1 MTKGACLCGT
11 VHYEIDGPFQTM
23 LNCHCSMCRKFHGS
37 AFATAVIAPLSGF
50 RWLAG
55 EQAIRTSCASRHRSF
70 CATCGSAAPLL
81 APERQLALFH
91 AGNLEGDLGIEPQ
104 LHQFVGS
111 RAPWYTITDSLP
123 QFEAWPPEIQA
134 PVVSRPAVEPRE
146 GVTQGSCLCGDVAFE
161 YDGTPIRMMNCH
173 CSRCRRGRSAA
184 HATNV
189 FVALDRFRWVRGD
202 AQVASYKV
210 PEARFFSVAFCTR
223 CGGAAPRLSPERGFA
238 VVPAGTLDTDP
249 GVRPSAH
256 IFTASKASWFPIT
269 GDLPRFA
276 EAPPQT

>member
-1 MTKGACLCGT
+1 MNKGACLCGT
-11 VHYEIDGPFQTM
+11 VRYEIDGPFQIM
-23 LNCHCSMCRKFHGS
+23 LHCHCSMCRKFHGT
-37 AFATAVIAPLSGF
+37 AFATAAVAPLSGF
-50 RWLAG
+50 RWVAG
-55 EQAIRTSCASRHRSF
+55 EDAIRASSASEHRSF
-70 CATCGSAAPLL
+70 CTTCGSATPLL
-81 APERQLALFH
+81 APERQLALVH
-91 AGNLEGDLGIEPQ
+91 AGNLDGDLGIEPQ

-123 QFEAWPPEIQA
+123 QFEEWPPQIQA
-134 PVVSRPAVEPRE
+134 PVVARPAAPPRE

-161 YDGTPIRMMNCH
+161 LHGTPIRMMNCH

-210 PEARFFSVAFCTR
+210 PEARFFTVAFCTR
-223 CGGAAPRLSPERGFA
+223 CGGAAPRLSPERSFA

-249 GVRPSAH
+249 GIRPAAH
-256 IFTASKASWFPIT
+256 IFVGSRASWFRIT
-269 GDLPRFA
+269 GDLPQFA
-276 EAPPQT
+276 EAPPQ

>member
-11 VHYEIDGPFQTM
+11 VRYEIDGPFQTM

-37 AFATAVIAPLSGF
+37 AFATALVAPLPGF

-55 EQAIRTSCASRHRSF
+55 EHAIRTSCASKYRLF
-70 CATCGSAAPLL
+70 CTTCGSAAPLL
-81 APERQLALFH
+81 GPERQLALVH
-91 AGNLEGDLGIEPQ
+91 AGNLEGDLGIAPEF
-104 LHQFVGS
+104 HQFVGS
-111 RAPWYTITDSLP
+111 KAPWYTITDSLP
-123 QFEAWPPEIQA
+123 QFEVWPPPSQA
-134 PVVSRPAVEPRE
+134 PVVARPTVPPKE

-161 YDGTPIRMMNCH
+161 LDGAPIVMMNCH

-189 FVALDRFRWVRGD
+189 LVALDKFRWVRGE

-210 PEARFFSVAFCTR
+210 PEALRFGVAFCTG

-238 VVPAGTLDTDP
+238 VVPAGALDTDP
-249 GVRPSAH
+249 GIRPRAH
-256 IFTASKASWFPIT
+256 IFVNSKASWFPIT
-269 GDLPRFA
+269 GDLPQFA
-276 EAPPQT
+276 ELPPQI

>member
-1 MTKGACLCGT
+1 MTRGACLCGT
-11 VHYEIDGPFQTM
+11 VHYEIDGPFHAM
-23 LNCHCSMCRKFHGS
+23 LHCHCSMCRKFHGS
-37 AFATAVIAPLSGF
+37 AFATAAVAPLSGF

-55 EQAIRTSCASRHRSF
+55 EHAIRASCASRHRSF
-70 CATCGSAAPLL
+70 CATCGSATPLL
-81 APERQLALFH
+81 APERRLALVH
-91 AGNLEGDLGIEPQ
+91 AGNLEGDLGIAPEF
-104 LHQFVGS
+104 HQFVRS

-123 QFEAWPPEIQA
+123 QFEEWPPPSQA
-134 PVVSRPAVEPRE
+134 PVVSRPAVAPRE

-161 YDGTPIRMMNCH
+161 FDGAPLRMMNCH

-189 FVALDRFRWVRGD
+189 FVALDAFRWVRGD

-210 PEARFFSVAFCTR
+210 PEARFFAVAFCTR

-249 GVRPSAH
+249 GIRPAAH
-256 IFTASKASWFPIT
+256 IFTASRASWFPIT
-269 GDLPRFA
+269 GDLPQFA
-276 EAPPQT
+276 ELPPQA

>member
-1 MTKGACLCGT
+1 MTRGACLCGT
-11 VHYEIDGPFQTM
+11 VHYEIDGPFHAM
-23 LNCHCSMCRKFHGS
+23 LHCHCSMCRKFHGS
-37 AFATAVIAPLSGF
+37 AFATAAVAPLSGF

-55 EQAIRTSCASRHRSF
+55 EHATRASCASRHRSF
-70 CATCGSAAPLL
+70 CTTCGSATPLL

-91 AGNLEGDLGIEPQ
+91 AGNLEGDLGIAPEF
-104 LHQFVGS
+104 HQFVRS

-123 QFEAWPPEIQA
+123 QFEEWPPPSQA
-134 PVVSRPAVEPRE
+134 PVVARPAAPPRE

-161 YDGTPIRMMNCH
+161 FDGTPLRMMNCH

-189 FVALDRFRWVRGD
+189 FVALDTFRWVRGD
-202 AQVASYKV
+202 ALVASYKV
-210 PEARFFSVAFCTR
+210 PEARFFTVAFCTR
-223 CGGAAPRLSPERGFA
+223 CGGAAPHVSPERGFA

-249 GVRPSAH
+249 GIRPAAH

-269 GDLPRFA
+269 GDLPQYA
-276 EAPPQT
+276 ELPPQA

>member
-1 MTKGACLCGT
+1 MTQGACLCGT
-11 VHYEIDGPFQTM
+11 VRYEISGPFQTM

-37 AFATAVIAPLSGF
+37 AFATAVVAPLSGF

-55 EQAIRTSCASRHRSF
+55 EHAIRASCASDNRSF
-70 CATCGSAAPLL
+70 CITCGSAAPLL
-81 APERQLALFH
+81 VPEAQLALVH

-104 LHQFVGS
+104 FHQFVGS

-123 QFEAWPPEIQA
+123 QFEGWPPQIQR
-134 PVVSRPAVEPRE
+134 PVVSRPAVPPRE

-161 YDGTPIRMMNCH
+161 LDGAPILMMNCH

-189 FVALDRFRWVRGD
+189 LVALDKLRWVRGD

-210 PEARFFSVAFCTR
+210 PEARRFGVAFCTR
-223 CGGAAPRLSPERGFA
+223 CGGAAPRKSPEHGFA
-238 VVPAGTLDTDP
+238 VVPAGALDTDP
-249 GVRPSAH
+249 GIRPRAH
-256 IFTASKASWFPIT
+256 IFVGSKASWFPIT
-269 GDLPRFA
+269 GELPQFA
-276 EAPPQT
+276 ELPPQI

>member
-11 VHYEIDGPFQTM
+11 VHYEIDGPFQIM

-70 CATCGSAAPLL
+70 CATCGSATPLL

-111 RAPWYTITDSLP
+111 KAPWYTITDSLP
-123 QFEAWPPEIQA
+123 QFEEWPPEIQA

-161 YDGTPIRMMNCH
+161 FDGTPIRMMNCH

-189 FVALDRFRWVRGD
+189 FVALDKLRWVRGD

-210 PEARFFSVAFCTR
+210 PEARFFTVAFCTR

-249 GVRPSAH
+249 GVRPAAH
-256 IFTASKASWFPIT
+256 IFAAFKASWFTIT

-276 EAPPQT
+276 ELPPQA